1 MIDNRASRRLAKV
14 GRGAKNEI
22 GRPSL
27 LREYLSR
34 RVARRRRS
42 VRGVTSGHTVWQPFR
57 SADTSCAFVGS
68 TTSAAAPIRRLSP
81 PPYTYYIY
89 VYPAWL
95 RSPSRSTDH
104 PATDACP
111 SHSSTDLASTM
122 RRLKCPLRG
131 VNLSIRRRQSAP
143 AQAPPPGSDCGG
155 PSSEWSGGSVSRGR
169 CLHFSVFL
177 CDPITEPHG
186 LCTQ

>member
-57 SADTSCAFVGS
+57 SADTPCAFVGN
-68 TTSAAAPIRRLSP
+68 TTSAAAPVRRLSP
-81 PPYTYYIY
+81 PPYTYYICIARLA
-89 VYPAWL
+89 PLAL
-95 RSPSRSTDH
+95 PIDGSPRNRRLSL
-104 PATDACP
+104 
-111 SHSSTDLASTM
+111 SSVHRPRKHNTAAQVAVARGQSVDLAEAVHPCAGPTSGVGLGWAVLRM
-122 RRLKCPLRG
+122 VGRKCQSGAVFTLFGIPL
-131 VNLSIRRRQSAP
+131 
-143 AQAPPPGSDCGG
+143 
-155 PSSEWSGGSVSRGR
+155 
-169 CLHFSVFL
+169 
-177 CDPITEPHG
+177 
-186 LCTQ
+186 

>member
-14 GRGAKNEI
+14 GCGAKNEI
-22 GRPSL
+22 GRPGL

-34 RVARRRRS
+34 RVAKRHRS
-42 VRGVTSGHTVWQPFR
+42 ERGVTSGHTVWQPFR
-57 SADTSCAFVGS
+57 SADTPCAFVGRI
-68 TTSAAAPIRRLSP
+68 APATAPVRRLCP

-89 VYPAWL
+89 VWPARL

-111 SHSSTDLASTM
+111 SHPSTDLARTM
-122 RRLKCPLRG
+122 RRLKSPLRG
-131 VNLSIRRRQSAP
+131 GNLSIQRRQSAP
-143 AQAPPPGSDCGG
+143 AQAPSSGSDCGG
-155 PSSEWSGGSVSRGR
+155 PSSEWSGGCVGRGR

>member
-14 GRGAKNEI
+14 GRGAKNKI

-27 LREYLSR
+27 LREYPPR

-42 VRGVTSGHTVWQPFR
+42 VRGVTSGHAVRQPFQ
-57 SADTSCAFVGS
+57 SADTPCAFVGN

-81 PPYTYYIY
+81 PPYTYYIK
-89 VYPAWL
+89 VCTARL
-95 RSPSRSTDH
+95 CSPSRSTTH
-104 PATDACP
+104 PAIDACP
-111 SHSSTDLASTM
+111 PHPSTDLARTL
-122 RRLKCPLRG
+122 RRLKSPLRG
-131 VNLSIRRRQSAP
+131 GNLSIRRRQSAP
-143 AQAPPPGSDCGG
+143 VQAPSSGSDCGG

>member
-34 RVARRRRS
+34 RVARKRRS

-57 SADTSCAFVGS
+57 SADTPCAFVGN

-89 VYPAWL
+89 VLPAWL
-95 RSPSRSTDH
+95 RSPSRSSDH
-104 PATDACP
+104 PTANVSAPHP
-111 SHSSTDLASTM
+111 STNLARTM

-131 VNLSIRRRQSAP
+131 VSRPIRRRQSAP
-143 AQAPPPGSDCGG
+143 AQASSSGSDRGG
-155 PSSEWSGGSVSRGR
+155 PSSEW
-169 CLHFSVFL
+169 
-177 CDPITEPHG
+177 
-186 LCTQ
+186 

>member
-22 GRPSL
+22 GRPGL
-27 LREYLSR
+27 PREYPPR
-34 RVARRRRS
+34 RTAKRRRS
-42 VRGVTSGHTVWQPFR
+42 VRGVTSGHTAQQPFR
-57 SADTSCAFVGS
+57 SADTPCAFVGN

-81 PPYTYYIY
+81 SPYTYYIY
-89 VYPAWL
+89 VWPARL

-111 SHSSTDLASTM
+111 SHPSTDLARTM
-122 RRLKCPLRG
+122 RRLKSPSSG